1 MTYKDGG
8 IDEVEDEEGNNDKH
22 LQIAYWDTTTESHSV
37 PSVALYGG
45 CIGYI
50 LILQRDILR
59 HSRLSNFTRCL
70 KHVNAGG
77 RLDCK
82 VPALNNYI

>member
-1 MTYKDGG
+1 MKWKMRRATMTNTYNSILRYYYRK
-8 IDEVEDEEGNNDKH
+8 
-22 LQIAYWDTTTESHSV
+22 SFM

-59 HSRLSNFTRCL
+59 HSRPSNFTRCL